1 MSTVR
6 FATYNI
12 RHSQGVSGT
21 IFTSR
26 IAAVLAAIGADVV
39 GLNEVWRF
47 AWRPDQAGQIA
58 KILGGAH
65 VYAEAHARFGIGL
78 GNAVL
83 TRGTLIDST
92 VIPLGGKQ
100 ETRVCL
106 LVTAEVAG
114 VRLRFAT
121 THLSL
126 DAPTRAVQIGLLSET
141 LPVDLPLVL
150 SGDFNAKVR
159 ELEPLRSILTVVDA
173 PPPTFMAPFPTVA
186 LDHIAFSEHWR
197 LEALETVRSSASDHV
212 PLVAE
217 LTLRQG

>member
-1 MSTVR
+1 MR
-6 FATYNI
+6 FATNNI
-12 RHSQGVSGT
+12 RHSQGISGT

-47 AWRPDQAGQIA
+47 GWRPDQATQIA
-58 KILGGAH
+58 KILGDRHVYGEAH
-65 VYAEAHARFGIGL
+65 VRFGIGL

-83 TRGTLIDST
+83 SRGAVLDST
-92 VIPLGGKQ
+92 ILPLGGKH
-100 ETRVCL
+100 EERVCV
-106 LVTAEVAG
+106 LVTTEVAG
-114 VRLRFAT
+114 ETLRFAS

-126 DAPTRAVQIGLLSET
+126 HSETRRAQVKLLAET

-150 SGDFNAKVR
+150 TGDFNGKVG
-159 ELEPLRSILTVVDA
+159 ELAPLRSILTVVDD

-186 LDHIAFSEHWR
+186 IDHIAFSSHWR
-197 LEALETVRSSASDHV
+197 LERLTTVRSSASDHL

-217 LTLRQG
+217 LELR